1 MRTFNETLKYSEK
14 KKQHQVLKLKDSN
27 LLESIDDLGGF
38 LSDKKKRSTVGS
50 RFEYISSWHIWA
62 FLNEFFQNEK
72 VNFDELALSTYFGVE
87 SNNWDF
93 AVGKLSPNYDS
104 AIPFDRSIMHLGQLL
119 YLGWYDKAE
128 KYGKLLLQML
138 YGKQYNGWV
147 IKPLYA
153 WFVIT
158 LFCKWQKIELD
169 KTELKYPDQL
179 GVYEEA
185 LANWDVIDQR
195 QLNDIVEK
203 LSAFHIAQS
212 DEDVVTDEDG
222 NEFSPEFT
230 SSDYFIFPAEI
241 LAWLAIRKTVGLS
254 GYNGNDELM
263 KLEINQLPSAV
274 IEKPK
279 NELVDKCKRKLLED
293 NPGLQ
298 FEM

>member
-1 MRTFNETLKYSEK
+1 MKSLIEAIEYTK
-14 KKQHQVLKLKDSN
+14 KKKEHQLSKLKQSFH
-27 LLESIDDLGGF
+27 DDVIVHF
-38 LSDKKKRSTVGS
+38 Q
-50 RFEYISSWHIWA
+50 EYINGLKNDSTIGLRLSKHSNWYLWL
-62 FLNEFFQNEK
+62 FLDEFVRNK
-72 VNFDELALSTYFGVE
+72 KTTYNELALSTYLSIE
-87 SNNWDF
+87 SNNWDITL
-93 AVGKLSPNYDS
+93 GDLSTTYDS

-119 YLGWYDKAE
+119 YLGWYDEAE
-128 KYGKLLLQML
+128 QYGNLLLKML

-147 IKPLYA
+147 VKPLYA

-169 KTELKYPDQL
+169 KTKLKYPDQL
-179 GVYEEA
+179 DVYEDA
-185 LANWDVIDQR
+185 LANWDTTNQQ
-195 QLNDIVEK
+195 QLDDIVDQ
-203 LSAFHIAQS
+203 LSAFHINQS

-241 LAWLAIRKTVGLS
+241 LAWLAIRKILGLS

-279 NELVDKCKRKLLED
+279 DDLVDQCKRKLLEKHP
-293 NPGLQ
+293 NLK
-298 FEM
+298 FRL

>member
-1 MRTFNETLKYSEK
+1 MRTFNEVLKYCEK
-14 KKQHQVLKLKDSN
+14 KKQHQISKLKNSN
-27 LLESIDDLGGF
+27 FSDSIDDIKDF
-38 LSDKKKRSTVGS
+38 LAEKKKRSTVGS
-50 RFEYISSWHIWA
+50 RFEYISSWHMWV
-62 FLNEFFQNEK
+62 FLNDFLQNRQL
-72 VNFDELALSTYFGVE
+72 NYSELALSTYFGVE
-87 SNNWDF
+87 SNSWDF
-93 AVGKLSPNYDS
+93 TVGKLSPTYDS

-119 YLGWYDKAE
+119 YLGWYADAKQ
-128 KYGKLLLQML
+128 YGKLLLKML

-147 IKPLYA
+147 AKPLYA

-169 KTELKYPDQL
+169 KTKLKYPDQL

-185 LANWDVIDQR
+185 LANWDTTDQQ
-195 QLNDIVEK
+195 QLDDIVDQ

-241 LAWLAIRKTVGLS
+241 LAWLAIRKTLGLS

-279 NELVDKCKRKLLED
+279 DELVDQCKRKLLED
-293 NPGLQ
+293 NPGLRL
-298 FEM
+298 EI